1 MNKKIK
7 IGLIIFGLV
16 VTATLFSMTYG
27 FYLMEIEDHYGDNQE
42 IFFQSRQGDI
52 VINRDKKELGTIEK
66 NWKRIYI
73 IHHSDTV
80 DIWSWLDKDDIEIYR
95 PRINGLTA
103 KNLNYNDIDNLID
116 DKKIELIIKNR

>member
-1 MNKKIK
+1 MNRKVK

-16 VTATLFSMTYG
+16 VATTIFSMTYG

-52 VINRDKKELGTIEK
+52 AVNRDKRELGTIK
-66 NWKRIYI
+66 KSWKRIYI
-73 IHHSDTV
+73 IDNSDTV
-80 DIWSWLDKDDIEIYR
+80 DIWSWLDKDRHLNEKANNQR
-95 PRINGLTA
+95 TGWQ
-103 KNLNYNDIDNLID
+103 NLKYDDIDNLID

>member
-1 MNKKIK
+1 MTKKIK
-7 IGLIIFGLV
+7 IGLILFGLIV
-16 VTATLFSMTYG
+16 IATLLSISYG

-42 IFFQSRQGDI
+42 IFFQSQQGDI
-52 VINRDKKELGTIEK
+52 AVNRDKRELGTIEK

-73 IHHSDTV
+73 IDNSDKV

-103 KNLNYNDIDNLID
+103 KNLKYDDIDNLID
-116 DKKIELIIKNR
+116 EKKIELIIKNR

>member
-16 VTATLFSMTYG
+16 ATATLFSMTYG

-52 VINRDKKELGTIEK
+52 VVNRDKRELGTIEK
-66 NWKRIYI
+66 NWKRIHI
-73 IHHSDTV
+73 IGNSDTV
-80 DIWSWLDKDDIEIYR
+80 DNWSWLDKDEIEIYR
-95 PRINGLTA
+95 PKINGLTA
-103 KNLNYNDIDNLID
+103 KNLKYDDIDNLID
-116 DKKIELIIKNR
+116 TKKIELIVKNR

>member
-1 MNKKIK
+1 MNKNIK

-52 VINRDKKELGTIEK
+52 AVNRDKKELGTIEK
-66 NWKRIYI
+66 NLKRIYI
-73 IHHSDTV
+73 INNSDTV
-80 DIWSWLDKDDIEIYR
+80 DIWSWLDNNDIEIYR
-95 PRINGLTA
+95 PRINILTA
-103 KNLNYNDIDNLID
+103 KNLKFADIDNLID